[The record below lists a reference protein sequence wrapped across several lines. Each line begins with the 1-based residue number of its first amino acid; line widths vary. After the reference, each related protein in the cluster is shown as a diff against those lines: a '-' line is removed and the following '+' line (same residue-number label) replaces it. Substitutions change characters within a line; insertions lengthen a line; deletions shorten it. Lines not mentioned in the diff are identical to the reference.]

1 MNKKRKIASLI
12 MSSRQPVTVTTTDET
27 RPKQQQQQQQQQEE
41 VIQDDSST
49 NDHVPFSFVPR
60 FFSTQPNNDNP
71 NDHDVNATELQY
83 SDDIAAAIT
92 TTATSPADG
101 NRRWCHPQYQPHPC
115 NPNNNYQHRSD
126 PQKPSKFS
134 THHHH
139 HIRRTHGPR
148 MQRLQRIRDTIREDQ
163 IRFSSGQYPCT
174 KMMRHSIRG
183 TDRNDPRYRAKTV
196 LDVTILPPPIRWKTA
211 SDAPSSPSFSSH
223 PLLVL
228 GGGGLVVLPCFI
240 HHWSATTTNSSSS
253 LVSVVPPT
261 TTTTSSSSTRETSI
275 VPQQQNSFIMFTNDT
290 IQQQNI
296 VPGFQLRIYNAI
308 YIPIPEQPPVH
319 GSNPVR
325 RDMDGVIVG
334 TQLCEPYPRSIL
346 PPLLGLRTE

>member
-1 MNKKRKIASLI
+1 MNKKQKIT
-12 MSSRQPVTVTTTDET
+12 SSILSARQPVTFTTTNET
-27 RPKQQQQQQQQQEE
+27 RPKQQQQQKRVE

-49 NDHVPFSFVPR
+49 NDPVPFSFVPR

-71 NDHDVNATELQY
+71 NDHDVNATELQH
-83 SDDIAAAIT
+83 SDDITRAIT
-92 TTATSPADG
+92 TTTTSPSDG
-101 NRRWCHPQYQPHPC
+101 NSRWCHPQYPLHPFD
-115 NPNNNYQHRSD
+115 PTNNYPHRSD

-148 MQRLQRIRDTIREDQ
+148 MQRLQRIRDTIRGDQ

-196 LDVTILPPPIRWKTA
+196 LDVTILQQEPQPICWKSA

-223 PLLVL
+223 PLL
-228 GGGGLVVLPCFI
+228 GRGLVVLPCFI
-240 HHWSATTTNSSSS
+240 HHWSTTTTNTSSS
-253 LVSVVPPT
+253 LVSAVDAVPPT
-261 TTTTSSSSTRETSI
+261 TTTTSSTI
-275 VPQQQNSFIMFTNDT
+275 VPQQQNSCIMFTNDT

-296 VPGFQLRIYNAI
+296 VPGLQLRIYNAI
-308 YIPIPEQPPVH
+308 YIPIPEQQQVH
-319 GSNPVR
+319 GSNPVC

-334 TQLCEPYPRSIL
+334 TQLCEPYPKSIL

>member
-1 MNKKRKIASLI
+1 MRKKQKMTSSI
-12 MSSRQPVTVTTTDET
+12 MSARQPVTFTTTNET
-27 RPKQQQQQQQQQEE
+27 RPKQHQQQEE
-41 VIQDDSST
+41 VIQDDSTT
-49 NDHVPFSFVPR
+49 NDHIPFSFVPR

-83 SDDIAAAIT
+83 SDDTTAAIT
-92 TTATSPADG
+92 TTTTSPADG
-101 NRRWCHPQYQPHPC
+101 NRRWCHPQYQPHPFD
-115 NPNNNYQHRSD
+115 PNNNYPHRPD

-134 THHHH
+134 THNH

-148 MQRLQRIRDTIREDQ
+148 MQRLHRIRDTIRGDQ

-196 LDVTILPPPIRWKTA
+196 LDVTILPPPIRWTTA

-223 PLLVL
+223 PLL
-228 GGGGLVVLPCFI
+228 GGGLVVLPCFI
-240 HHWSATTTNSSSS
+240 HHWSTTTTNTSSS
-253 LVSVVPPT
+253 LLSVVDAVPP
-261 TTTTSSSSTRETSI
+261 TTSSSSTI
-275 VPQQQNSFIMFTNDT
+275 VPQQQNSCIMFTNDT

-296 VPGFQLRIYNAI
+296 VPGLQLRIYNAI

-325 RDMDGVIVG
+325 RDIDGVIVG
-334 TQLCEPYPRSIL
+334 TQLCEPYPKSIL